1 MENGQKVANAETEEL
16 VRLATT
22 YGADVLVAIM
32 GKKSEN
38 NLQNA

>member
-1 MENGQKVANAETEEL
+1 MENGQKVANAETEV

-22 YGADVLVAIM
+22 YGADVLVVIM
-32 GKKSEN
+32 GKKSES